1 MEQLDKGTRNIHSQA
16 YLDTTEQSTIN
27 HEARTDKEASLAQQR
42 SLESLKRG
50 HRRTKDWPMRRDYSQ
65 SLFSADFIQ
74 RNYPKAVAASVDFK
88 SLKNNQLASGTTD
101 R

>member
-1 MEQLDKGTRNIHSQA
+1 
-16 YLDTTEQSTIN
+16 
-27 HEARTDKEASLAQQR
+27 
-42 SLESLKRG
+42 
-50 HRRTKDWPMRRDYSQ
+50 MRRDYSQ